1 MSLEKWAS
9 IASVGLFAMFVG
21 EMISI
26 YYFMTDIPA
35 NFEFAS
41 VFEPTPKI
49 LQFISIGIAP
59 ASILA
64 AFSFILS
71 KRYGSKQIGSIILS
85 GGIILLILNLLRPTV
100 SICNCIPFIS
110 TSSHLVIFAIVPI
123 DFGAL
128 QPLIDLFESIRQTP
142 NCPSPNMQSSTNCLY
157 LGSKILR
164 GNS

>member
-1 MSLEKWAS
+1 MSLEKWAA

-26 YYFMTDIPA
+26 YNFMTSIPT
-35 NFEFAS
+35 NFGFGIE
-41 VFEPTPKI
+41 FEPNSKI

-85 GGIILLILNLLRPTV
+85 GGIILLIGMAYCYTLMDNLAVTYLTDAVKISPPLFMSISIPVMTVGIILIKTNKKRPKKEY
-100 SICNCIPFIS
+100 F
-110 TSSHLVIFAIVPI
+110 
-123 DFGAL
+123 
-128 QPLIDLFESIRQTP
+128 
-142 NCPSPNMQSSTNCLY
+142 
-157 LGSKILR
+157 
-164 GNS
+164 